1 MELLILYLGLA
12 FVGYLVGNKWMPRG
26 QKSPWVTRIQMAAA
40 YASAGQ
46 SAVSGFWAV
55 LEGLVPE
62 SERSQ
67 VIGLRG

>member
-1 MELLILYLGLA
+1 MERELFEA
-12 FVGYLVGNKWMPRG
+12 ARV
-26 QKSPWVTRIQMAAA
+26 QMSAA

-46 SAVSGFWAV
+46 SAVSGFWSV

>member
-1 MELLILYLGLA
+1 MERELFEA
-12 FVGYLVGNKWMPRG
+12 A
-26 QKSPWVTRIQMAAA
+26 RIQMAAA

-67 VIGLRG
+67 VIALRG